1 MKKLA
6 LVSALLAASG
16 VFAGATSVN
25 AFGILKVLS
34 VTTNTICFWPIPAL
48 HFAETFAALPA

>member
-25 AFGILKVLS
+25 AFGITASLMARES
-34 VTTNTICFWPIPAL
+34 SHAQCPN
-48 HFAETFAALPA
+48 